1 MTEDAPDRVPAWP
14 KWIVTVGGSGLSP
27 VAPGTMGS
35 LATTVVLG
43 IVFALMGTHVDVW
56 AWNGVLV
63 AGLVIFSALCVVFG
77 PWTGRYFAKKDP
89 GPCVLDEAA
98 GICLTA
104 LFLPIYPGW
113 RQLWTLAAVFAA
125 FRLFDIV
132 KLWPARRLEK
142 LPLGWG
148 ILMDDLAAAVYANLV
163 CQVVLRLAM

>member
-1 MTEDAPDRVPAWP
+1 MTEDAPDRVPQWP
-14 KWIVTVGGSGLSP
+14 MWIVTVGGSGLSP

-35 LATTVVLG
+35 LATTVLLG
-43 IVFALMGTHVDVW
+43 IVFSLMGKSVDVW
-56 AWNGVLV
+56 VWNGVLV
-63 AGLVIFSALCVVFG
+63 AGLLIFSALCVVFG
-77 PWTGRYFAKKDP
+77 RWTGRYFANKDP

-113 RQLWTLAAVFAA
+113 RQLWALAAVFAA
-125 FRLFDIV
+125 FRVFDIV
-132 KLWPARRLEK
+132 KLWPAKRLEK

-163 CQVVLRLAM
+163 CQVVLRWGM